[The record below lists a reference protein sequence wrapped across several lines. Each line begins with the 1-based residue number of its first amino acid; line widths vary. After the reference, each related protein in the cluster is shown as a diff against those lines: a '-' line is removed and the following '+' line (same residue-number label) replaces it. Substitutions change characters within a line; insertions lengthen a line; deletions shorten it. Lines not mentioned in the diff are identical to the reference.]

1 MTQLTGRKSSEG
13 SDLTGKLGVLHIES
27 SLVVITSGP
36 QDLVLMPLK
45 ASGLIAY
52 HLLWSV
58 NAFRTWASTTTFSSG
73 PVCPCE
79 GYLSEPSVFPLERTI
94 THLSFSCPEP
104 CREHLFLQPY
114 IQCHSVALILIFLL
128 GQSSRMEK
136 FLTHAWQ
143 RSSLVVV
150 RKCHSQLIRND
161 PEQHAAQRFSV
172 HVAITTKSILFSIAM
187 STLQWRLQPS
197 GNLTYMTCRGFVPH
211 RQSRKPSTI
220 KWDSL
225 LWKMS
230 SRIINGLCCLL
241 YQACM
246 GLIDPA
252 ACVFREWREFA
263 SERNFR
269 EILKD
274 LWQPAFSCIPWRRKP
289 LQSWIVSSRLVA
301 VLSAWN
307 FLVQQVTGEHFH

>member
-1 MTQLTGRKSSEG
+1 
-13 SDLTGKLGVLHIES
+13 
-27 SLVVITSGP
+27 
-36 QDLVLMPLK
+36 MPLK
-45 ASGLIAY
+45 ASGLIVY

-94 THLSFSCPEP
+94 THQSFSCPEP

-136 FLTHAWQ
+136 FWTHAWL

-161 PEQHAAQRFSV
+161 PEQHAALRFSV
-172 HVAITTKSILFSIAM
+172 HVAVTTKSILFSIAM

-197 GNLTYMTCRGFVPH
+197 GKLTYMTCRGFVPH
-211 RQSRKPSTI
+211 RLGKQKT
-220 KWDSL
+220 
-225 LWKMS
+225 
-230 SRIINGLCCLL
+230 
-241 YQACM
+241 
-246 GLIDPA
+246 
-252 ACVFREWREFA
+252 
-263 SERNFR
+263 
-269 EILKD
+269 
-274 LWQPAFSCIPWRRKP
+274 
-289 LQSWIVSSRLVA
+289 
-301 VLSAWN
+301 
-307 FLVQQVTGEHFH
+307 EHY